1 MKNFIAGLLVGGI
14 ITVCCFVFLK
24 EGPAVQ
30 VPVYPAA
37 DSISAIEVINKK
49 IDTVVPRT
57 IHTNISSAQQDIIN
71 RDSLV
76 SFAKTLLGVPY
87 LYGSTDPSK
96 GFDCSGFIT
105 YVFNHFKI
113 NVPRSSYD
121 FEKIGKQKDL
131 STCTKGDLILFR
143 GTNPKELTIGHI
155 GIVIDII
162 NGKPSFIHSSSGKV
176 NSVTITSMES
186 VYYQSR
192 FVSVIDVLTK

>member
-1 MKNFIAGLLVGGI
+1 MRNFIAGLLVGGV
-14 ITVCCFVFLK
+14 ITVCCFIFLK
-24 EGPAVQ
+24 ENPTVQ
-30 VPVYPAA
+30 LPVYPVT
-37 DSISAIEVINKK
+37 DTISTVEVSNKK
-49 IDTVVPRT
+49 IDTVVPHT
-57 IHTNISSAQQDIIN
+57 IISFEQQDIVN

-76 SFAKTLLGVPY
+76 AFAKTLLGVPY
-87 LYGSTDPSK
+87 LYGSTNPAM

-121 FEKIGKQKDL
+121 FENIGKKKDL
-131 STCTKGDLILFR
+131 STCDKGDLILFK
-143 GTNPKELTIGHI
+143 GTNPKEIAIGHI

-192 FVSVIDVLTK
+192 FVGIVDILTK